1 MVNNDRIVPIQK
13 IDLLSM
19 YGTILT
25 FIHLLQSNTLNIL
38 AASSVEG
45 DFSVTG
51 SGSAGSFLANQPVK
65 TLDFPEAVTGATVYF
80 VPAYDFSAI
89 TVAGAA
95 ATIGDSGIALADI
108 QPDGVTL
115 YGAVLSSGE
124 VNIMALTPS
133 LASA

>member
-25 FIHLLQSNTLNIL
+25 IASVSFTVL
-38 AASSVEG
+38 AATDTLG

-51 SGSAGSFLANQPVK
+51 SGAAGNILANQPVK
-65 TLDFPEAVTGATVYF
+65 TLDFASGVTGGTVYF
-80 VPAYDFSAI
+80 VPAYDFIAI

-95 ATIGDSGIALADI
+95 ATIDDSGLALADV

-115 YGAVLSSGE
+115 YKAVLSSGE
-124 VNIMALTPS
+124 VTISAVTPALTG
-133 LASA
+133 A

>member
-25 FIHLLQSNTLNIL
+25 IANVSFAVIAPTDVI
-38 AASSVEG
+38 G

-51 SGSAGSFLANQPVK
+51 SGAAGNKLANQPVT
-65 TLDFPEAVTGATVYF
+65 TLDFASGVTGGTVYF
-80 VPAYDFSAI
+80 VPAYDFAGI

-95 ATIGDSGIALADI
+95 ATFNSSYLDNDDV

-115 YGAVLSSGE
+115 YKAVLSSGT
-124 VNIMALTPS
+124 VTLTAVTPAL
-133 LASA
+133 AGA